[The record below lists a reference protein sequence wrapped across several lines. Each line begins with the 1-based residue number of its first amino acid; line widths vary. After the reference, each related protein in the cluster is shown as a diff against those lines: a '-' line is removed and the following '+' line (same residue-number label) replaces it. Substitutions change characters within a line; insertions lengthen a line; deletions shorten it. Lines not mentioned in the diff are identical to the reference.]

1 MSIILMK
8 FHESRPKCLAVIDRT
23 KWQDPVCMD
32 QCTYWQQ
39 QCYMPYT
46 LKEEAWIKKT
56 LAAWYYF
63 DGNNFLYDHLHVEN
77 AVYLGKYKD
86 AQRLGQTRF
95 SPHIYS
101 EK

>member
-1 MSIILMK
+1 MYGPMHILTTAMLYALHIERGGMK
-8 FHESRPKCLAVIDRT
+8 
-23 KWQDPVCMD
+23 
-32 QCTYWQQ
+32 
-39 QCYMPYT
+39 
-46 LKEEAWIKKT
+46 KKT